1 MKKSLVALAAFAA
14 TASFA
19 QSSVTI
25 SGVADIGLQY
35 NNQTVNAAGVANG
48 TGANKLQLGAGNN
61 NRIIFAGVE
70 DLGGGMATTFNFQL
84 RLDPTRGNAER
95 GTNDIGYAAT
105 GATAATANT
114 ATSRPLFQ
122 GESTVGLRGGF
133 GAFKA
138 GRMLPANQQLNGGTI
153 DPWGVSTVAGNPYQT
168 GFVSDYVQG
177 GEGRVGN
184 AVTYWTPNFSGF
196 TGSMTLGFDKGPT
209 NKGYKSFAGS
219 YSNGPLNAMIGT
231 EANRFGDTLLNIG
244 ANYNFGVAK
253 AYFGYGAV
261 KGGAAADRA
270 GATFLATAAGQQ
282 VATDS
287 KVTILSFGANIPFG
301 AATGR
306 VGYANWTGNGGA
318 AGNVKES
325 KFSLGVNYALSKR
338 TAIYSDIANTT
349 RKNAALSAV
358 TAFDLG
364 IAHSF

>member
-133 GAFKA
+133 GAW
-138 GRMLPANQQLNGGTI
+138 ANE
-153 DPWGVSTVAGNPYQT
+153 PP
-168 GFVSDYVQG
+168 
-177 GEGRVGN
+177 
-184 AVTYWTPNFSGF
+184 
-196 TGSMTLGFDKGPT
+196 
-209 NKGYKSFAGS
+209 
-219 YSNGPLNAMIGT
+219 
-231 EANRFGDTLLNIG
+231 
-244 ANYNFGVAK
+244 
-253 AYFGYGAV
+253 
-261 KGGAAADRA
+261 
-270 GATFLATAAGQQ
+270 
-282 VATDS
+282 
-287 KVTILSFGANIPFG
+287 
-301 AATGR
+301 
-306 VGYANWTGNGGA
+306 
-318 AGNVKES
+318 
-325 KFSLGVNYALSKR
+325 
-338 TAIYSDIANTT
+338 
-349 RKNAALSAV
+349 
-358 TAFDLG
+358 
-364 IAHSF
+364 

>member
-1 MKKSLVALAAFAA
+1 MKKSLIAIAALAATSA
-14 TASFA
+14 FA

-25 SGVADIGLQY
+25 SGVADFGLQY
-35 NNQTVNAAGVANG
+35 NNQTVNAAGVGNG

-70 DLGGGMATTFNFQL
+70 DLGGGMATTFAFQL
-84 RLDPTRGNAER
+84 RLDPGRGNEER
-95 GTNDIGYAAT
+95 GTNYIGYAAT
-105 GATAATANT
+105 GTTAATSGT
-114 ATSRPLFQ
+114 TTSRPLFQ

-133 GAFKA
+133 GALRL
-138 GRMLPANQQLNGGTI
+138 GRMLPANQMLNGGTI
-153 DPWGVSTVAGNPYQT
+153 DPWGVSTVGGNPYQT

-177 GEGRVGN
+177 GEGRIGN
-184 AVTYWTPNFSGF
+184 AATYATPNFSGF
-196 TGSMTLGFDKGPT
+196 QGLVTLGFDKGPA
-209 NKGYKSFAGS
+209 NKS
-219 YSNGPLNAMIGT
+219 YSSYAASYRNGPIAAMFGM
-231 EANRFGDTLLNIG
+231 ENNRFGDKLTNIG
-244 ANYNFGVAK
+244 ANYDLGAAK
-253 AYFGYGAV
+253 LYAGYGAV
-261 KGGAAADRA
+261 KGGTAAERA

-282 VATDS
+282 VAVDS

-318 AGNVKES
+318 VGNSKES

-349 RKNAALSAV
+349 RKSAALAAV
-358 TAFDLG
+358 TQFDLG